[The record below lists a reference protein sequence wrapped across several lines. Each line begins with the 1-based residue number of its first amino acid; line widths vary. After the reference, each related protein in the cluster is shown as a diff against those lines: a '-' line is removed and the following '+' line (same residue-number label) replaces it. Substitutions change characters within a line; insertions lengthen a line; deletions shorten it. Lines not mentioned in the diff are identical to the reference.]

1 MAKKDEIYSGVK
13 MAPLLLK
20 LVNNYNEV
28 REYKVNK
35 QTLIAF
41 NFKLDFS
48 NLQHIEM
55 KHNCLFACFIKS

>member
-41 NFKLDFS
+41 LNGSNEQLDAK
-48 NLQHIEM
+48 IENI
-55 KHNCLFACFIKS
+55 HLLH